1 MLRRLADVPLF
12 VHLMAIGALAMFVP
26 AVSAFMDRHY
36 WVARPFFYSGVLFLV
51 LSALLALATA
61 ANPRGHRG
69 RGLLV
74 TMFFAFLVLP
84 LMLAVPFNE
93 AVRDTGLMNAWWE
106 MVSSITT
113 TGATL
118 YMPERLVPS
127 LHLWRAL
134 VGWLGGYFILVMAI
148 AVLAPLRIGGFEI
161 FFAGGFGRAGGAA
174 PSFLRD
180 GVAEPGERIR
190 HFARVLAPAYG
201 ALTLMLWV
209 LLIIA
214 GDDAVTALCHAFS
227 TLSTSGI
234 SPVGGPENAPSGL
247 AGEALIFLFLIPTLS
262 RRLWPGGGELRA
274 SERIVD
280 DPELRL
286 AAALVALVAAF
297 LFVRHWIAALDID
310 AGAGALPSILR
321 SVWGSAF
328 TALSF
333 LTTTGFESASWDD
346 ARHWSGLGT
355 PGIILAGL
363 AITGGGIATTAG
375 GVRLL
380 RVYALL
386 RQGQRELE
394 KLVHPTSIAGGGPVA
409 RRLRREGA
417 YIAWIFFM
425 LFAMSIAA
433 VMLGVT
439 LFGLPFEPASILSIA
454 ALSNTGPLAA
464 VAADAPLEW
473 ASLSDPMKV
482 VLALAMALGRLETL
496 AIIAL
501 FNPDFWR
508 N

>member
-1 MLRRLADVPLF
+1 MLRRLGHVPLF
-12 VHLMAIGALAMFVP
+12 VLLMGIGALAMFVP
-26 AVSAFMDRHY
+26 ALHAYMARQY
-36 WVARPFFYSGVLFLV
+36 WVARPFAYSGLLFFA
-51 LSALLALATA
+51 LSVLLALATA
-61 ANPRGHRG
+61 SNPRGHRG
-69 RGLLV
+69 RGYLITL
-74 TMFFAFLVLP
+74 FSAFLVLP

-93 AVRDTGLMNAWWE
+93 SVRDTGLFNSWWE
-106 MVSSITT
+106 MVSSFTT

-118 YMPERLVPS
+118 YEPGRLVPS

-134 VGWLGGYFILVMAI
+134 VGWMGGFFILVMAI
-148 AVLAPLRIGGFEI
+148 AVLAPLGIGGFEI
-161 FFAGGFGRAGGAA
+161 FFAGGFGKASGAA

-180 GVAEPGERIR
+180 GVAEPGERIL
-190 HFARVLAPAYG
+190 HYARVLAPAYV
-201 ALTLMLWV
+201 ALTAMLW
-209 LLIIA
+209 LLLLIA
-214 GDDAVTALCHAFS
+214 GDGSLLALIHALS

-234 SPVGGPENAPSGL
+234 SPIAGPGSAPSGL
-247 AGEALIFLFLIPTLS
+247 TGEALIFLFLIPALS

-274 SERIVD
+274 SIRLRD
-280 DPELRL
+280 DSELRL
-286 AAALVALVAAF
+286 AASLVALVTGF
-297 LFVRHWIAALDID
+297 LFVRHWIAALDVD
-310 AGAGALPSILR
+310 APAGAFLSILR
-321 SVWGSAF
+321 SLWGTAF

-355 PGIILAGL
+355 PGLILAGL

-375 GVRLL
+375 GVKLL

-386 RQGQRELE
+386 RQGERELE
-394 KLVHPTSIAGGGPVA
+394 KLVHPTSIAGGGPVQ

-425 LFAMSIAA
+425 LFALSIAA
-433 VMLGVT
+433 VMMAIT
-439 LFGLPFEPASILSIA
+439 AFGLPFEPASILTIA

-473 ASLSDPMKV
+473 ASLSDAMKV
-482 VLALAMALGRLETL
+482 ILAMAMALGRLETL